1 MQMEK
6 RTIQIGDQ
14 PTPEALIEVEEAAKR
29 PVKFT
34 KDAPKLSKEE
44 LEEFRPYYMV
54 DHSLYKPRKVQ
65 ISLRIDADVLEEFKR
80 QGAGYQTR
88 INEVLRS
95 YIFCN
100 S

>member
-14 PTPEALIEVEEAAKR
+14 PTPEALMEVEEAAKR

>member
-1 MQMEK
+1 MEK

-14 PTPEALIEVEEAAKR
+14 PTPEALMEVEEAAKR

>member
-1 MQMEK
+1 MQTEK
-6 RTIQIGDQ
+6 RNIQIGDQ
-14 PTPEALIEVEEAAKR
+14 PTPEALKEVEEAAKR
-29 PVKFT
+29 PVKYT
-34 KDAPKLSKEE
+34 NDAPKLSKDE

-54 DHSLYKPRKVQ
+54 DHNLYKPRKVQ

>member
-14 PTPEALIEVEEAAKR
+14 PTPEALREVEEAAKR
-29 PVKFT
+29 PVKYT

-54 DHSLYKPRKVQ
+54 DHNLYKPRKVQ

>member
-1 MQMEK
+1 MKK

-14 PTPEALIEVEEAAKR
+14 PTPEMLEEIEAAAKHPDR
-29 PVKFT
+29 YT
-34 KDAPKLSKEE
+34 DDAPKLSKAE

-54 DHSLYKPRKVQ
+54 DHTLYKPRKVQ

-88 INEVLRS
+88 INEVLRA
-95 YIFCN
+95 YIYSN
-100 S
+100 AGV